1 MESKNTKINNYKDM
15 DKKDE
20 ILGKKIRTDDSE
32 YRFKRVLEIFLEVDL
47 KRLQELCQDD
57 KENKMPKLK
66 K

>member
-32 YRFKRVLEIFLEVDL
+32 YRFKRVLEIFLEADL